1 MAMTWEQKCQLLFE
15 ESDGVK
21 FDARVKRLKRAGSRA
36 QLIDLLSSYVV
47 QGQLLHWRGFLC
59 ADLAEMAE
67 PTDAALGDRF
77 ATWLTSDHG
86 ADVQY
91 WAWFGCEAGQ
101 RSPPSSLSPPTRTPP
116 RMCGRTP

>member
-47 QGQLLHWRGFLC
+47 QGQLLHWRAAGWPFVSNRQIGRQHSSCLKSRNWRQKGFMKYGYKYISYQSGSCFPAGFLVPG
-59 ADLAEMAE
+59 LQ
-67 PTDAALGDRF
+67 P
-77 ATWLTSDHG
+77 
-86 ADVQY
+86 
-91 WAWFGCEAGQ
+91 
-101 RSPPSSLSPPTRTPP
+101 
-116 RMCGRTP
+116 

>member
-47 QGQLLHWRGFLC
+47 QGQLLH
-59 ADLAEMAE
+59 
-67 PTDAALGDRF
+67 
-77 ATWLTSDHG
+77 
-86 ADVQY
+86 
-91 WAWFGCEAGQ
+91 
-101 RSPPSSLSPPTRTPP
+101 
-116 RMCGRTP
+116 